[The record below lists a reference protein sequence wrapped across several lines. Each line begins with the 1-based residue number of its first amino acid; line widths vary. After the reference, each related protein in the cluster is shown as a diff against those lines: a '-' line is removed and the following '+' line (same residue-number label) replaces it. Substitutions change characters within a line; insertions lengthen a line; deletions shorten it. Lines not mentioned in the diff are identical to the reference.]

1 MTEGI
6 LVNEI
11 MANPLLPSYS
21 VIMLDEAHERSL
33 LTDMCLGLMKKI
45 LRKRPDLRLVVSS
58 ATLEA
63 EALQNFF
70 QDEVE
75 KCGYLLNWNK
85 VISVFGQSLRSTIY
99 SSFSKS
105 ISAEIL
111 SIQGRVYPVEVYYLN
126 DPVANYVKASV
137 ETVMK
142 IHESQRMGHVLVFLT
157 GQDEVEEA
165 TNLLK

>member
-45 LRKRPDLRLVVSS
+45 LRKRPDLRLLVSS

-75 KCGYLLNWNK
+75 KYGYLLNWNK
-85 VISVFGQSLRSTIY
+85 VISVFGQSLRSVY
-99 SSFSKS
+99 SFSKS